1 MIKMIDRE
9 IILETLKFLKE
20 KKEDNKNYVN
30 PKDSPEFA
38 NLSEETQ
45 ERIRDKIVLNGYAS
59 MPNIGKKWELAITWH
74 PGGGVDILNRS
85 HPKFVFSKDGSIRS
99 VYKILIHLKKHVITI
114 IVAVS
119 IAILVAII
127 LAWIKSKGF
136 I

>member
-1 MIKMIDRE
+1 MVDRE
-9 IILETLKFLKE
+9 FFLETLKFLKE

-85 HPKFVFSKDGSIRS
+85 HPKFFLTKDGSIS
-99 VYKILIHLKKHVITI
+99 YKYKIWISLKKHAITI
-114 IVAVS
+114 IVAV
-119 IAILVAII
+119 IGGILVAIL
-127 LAWIKSKGF
+127 LAKVSF
-136 I
+136 